1 MPLADI
7 SLADGLV
14 IVWFFL
20 CWIGYTHYADHD
32 SRRAHS
38 LMGNMHRYRLDW
50 MRRMIERDNRVLDS
64 TIVTMLQQGVNFF
77 ASTSIFILAGL
88 MAILGAGDA
97 ARNVVAALPYAI
109 TTSGAVWEGKVLL
122 LAAIF
127 VYAFFKFTWG
137 MRLFNYV
144 STLIG
149 AVPLPANCA
158 TPEIYADRA
167 ARMASRAAEHFNRG
181 IRAYYFGLAA
191 LTWFLHPWLFAAAS
205 LWVVLVLYR
214 REFRSHV
221 LHILESPS

>member
-1 MPLADI
+1 VSLADI
-7 SLADGLV
+7 ALADGLV
-14 IVWFFL
+14 IAWFFL
-20 CWIGYTHYADHD
+20 CWIGYTRYADD
-32 SRRAHS
+32 QNRFTRS
-38 LMGNMHRYRLDW
+38 LMGNMHRYRLEW
-50 MRRMIERDNRVLDS
+50 MRRMIERDNRILDS

-88 MAILGAGDA
+88 MAMLGAGESA
-97 ARNVVAALPYAI
+97 MTVVAALPFAVA
-109 TTSGAVWEGKVLL
+109 TSGAIWEAKVLL

-149 AVPLPANCA
+149 AAPQPTDCTA
-158 TPEIYADRA
+158 PEAYADRA

-214 REFRSHV
+214 REFRSQV
-221 LHILESPS
+221 LHILETPS